1 MRFRR
6 QGSAKTKTR
15 RLERPAAGP
24 FFRPCSTQVR
34 VEQSADVPEWGTQ
47 GPGVFPL
54 GQKGGRDRAWVM
66 HIFRVQLCPVH
77 LLTSVKTHLDF
88 GRPVYQSDKQFC
100 EPHLAHQQQASARGA
115 DTHMS
120 SFKNIFRNTNKD
132 SPSAASSSGD
142 HKRTKSTSASPYTSS
157 GQPTLDSSFS
167 RGAYAA
173 TNSSVPVSPLS
184 TPVNLPAIDVTDV
197 SSLSPQRPQSSAD
210 SDAST
215 LRTAVP
221 PAADDAHPI
230 QSSSVRWDPKG
241 TVPASSSSRSMARPS
256 SSGHSQWRSEPGGAL
271 SSTGGGKASRRSSKV
286 DKSDDGHGK
295 SEPLNRHELM
305 RRAMATAQ
313 DYHADDH
320 DGDDSGSVFED
331 DHDHLSNSHHSHGAS
346 HHAHNQHHPAHPHPN
361 TSTPLTSRLAP
372 HPDAPSDRP
381 GDGSL
386 SIDAFGNGHPR
397 VVSANANGAHNANP
411 ARSSAFP
418 TPATPSKE
426 TSSAAAPSQ
435 TLTASAT
442 MPTIVTPAP
451 IRAELPRSDSLEEII
466 NQGNVYSPNRPASEG
481 LGFQNNGQRGAPQ
494 RASTLMDRPIS
505 PERNTLQGMSKSAS
519 SGALLRPSDVPSAM
533 DGSPRRPSDAGS
545 TSGLGPGSL
554 LRLRKNSDS
563 STISKMSKGKKN
575 GAASTGIAG
584 ALAAS
589 GIAGMGVGH
598 AAALQQS
605 QAALADA
612 DSTATKKKKDA
623 KRANSANGDDGAA
636 HVSGFQGGIYRDPS
650 TGTVVE
656 KDQDGN
662 QFHPPRPHRD
672 RSTSS
677 FMSYDG
683 SVTSDRSSVSGL
695 GAAAGFGAASAALLS
710 SIGGVPGM
718 PTPMLTP
725 DGGHPIG
732 VGGLVPP
739 EAGGVGGGGDHIDGE
754 TTWPDDMGPQITGF
768 AVASSKRNNEFHQLF
783 PQVPEDDYLIEDYGC
798 ALVREILT
806 QGRLY
811 ISENH
816 LCFKANIFGWVTNV
830 VLPFSEVISIE
841 KRMTAFVIPNAI
853 QIATLQSKHNFT
865 SFLSRDATYDLIVNI
880 WKLSHPGVPIAAA
893 DQADLTDE
901 YSEIEDEADS
911 SAAAAGAGGADAKQ
925 RDGDQGGKDG
935 GESKPSKRARLKRK
949 LKGTKTGV
957 RDENLAAVA
966 AAAARS
972 GTPLIPQ
979 SRSPAPG
986 AKRVAHRKTTCPC
999 EEKKEHF
1006 SSVVLDTTYP
1016 AVPEKIYNLLFTSG
1030 FMKEFWTNDQK
1041 LMDLQVG
1048 EWSPNAENRN
1058 LLTRDISYIK
1068 PLAGGFGP
1076 KQTKCVLVDAN
1087 VHVDFDNYV
1096 VTLTTT
1102 RTPDV
1107 PSGGSFCVKTKTC
1120 ITWEGSGNVSRVY
1133 VTCQVEWSGR
1143 SMLKSIIDKA
1153 SLDGQKQYYK
1163 ELDEAVRK
1171 YLTDHASEFK
1181 EEGDDAAAVEEIAR
1195 AATPGPNSRKGAAA
1209 AGEAGANNGDRAANG
1224 GSGGAGAGSSGDS
1237 AGSGGIVDR
1246 VMDGLGMVGDLVGGA
1261 LEMVGLQD
1269 VSFKT
1274 LAFGV
1279 AIVVLLVSNV
1289 YTWRRGSGALASSS
1303 RMVQHL
1309 DGMHAAQMNR
1319 GYFSHDGYYGPLSP
1333 RRGAGGENGAPPAY
1347 ERVFA
1352 PNVYITPPGGA
1363 AMTPEAIAKTVADV
1377 LERMYEQNLER
1388 FTKGAREADADPETV
1403 KRLLAETEAQLNR
1416 IERKLKALNQ
1426 DAAQAGQAATGNP
1439 KAEL

>member
-1 MRFRR
+1 MVTSTGVPSGWTHPFLALSHFPVPAPFVAPTHPPKEKRAGGLLAGWPGESSTCASAAKARR
-6 QGSAKTKTR
+6 NPKSGGSSA
-15 RLERPAAGP
+15 LGL
-24 FFRPCSTQVR
+24 FFSGRAPRKSVWSKVR
-34 VEQSADVPEWGTQ
+34 MYRSGAHR

-54 GQKGGRDRAWVM
+54 GQKGGRDRADPPLLPGTSTPSPPSDRTASERQFTCTV
-66 HIFRVQLCPVH
+66 IALLSFCYC
-77 LLTSVKTHLDF
+77 LLTSVKSHFDF
-88 GRPVYQSDKQFC
+88 GRPVYQSDRQFC

-115 DTHMS
+115 DAHMS
-120 SFKNIFRNTNKD
+120 SFKNIFRNSNKD
-132 SPSAASSSGD
+132 SPSAASNSGD
-142 HKRTKSTSASPYTSS
+142 HKRTKSTSASQSGSS
-157 GQPTLDSSFS
+157 DQPTLESSFP

-197 SSLSPQRPQSSAD
+197 SSLSPPRPQSSAD

-221 PAADDAHPI
+221 PAADAHPI

-256 SSGHSQWRSEPGGAL
+256 SSSHSQWRSEPGGAL
-271 SSTGGGKASRRSSKV
+271 SSTGGKASRRSSKV
-286 DKSDDGHGK
+286 DKSDEGHGK

-313 DYHADDH
+313 DYHAEDH
-320 DGDDSGSVFED
+320 DDDDSGSVFED

-361 TSTPLTSRLAP
+361 TSTPITSRLAP
-372 HPDAPSDRP
+372 PPDAPSDRP

-386 SIDAFGNGHPR
+386 SIDAFGNGQPR
-397 VVSANANGAHNANP
+397 VVSANSNGAHNVNLP
-411 ARSSAFP
+411 RSSAFP

-466 NQGNVYSPNRPASEG
+466 NQGNVYAPNRPATEG
-481 LGFQNNGQRGAPQ
+481 LGIQNNGQRGPPQ

-505 PERNTLQGMSKSAS
+505 PERNPVQGVSKSAS

-545 TSGLGPGSL
+545 TSGHGPGSL

-575 GAASTGIAG
+575 GAASAGIAG

-623 KRANSANGDDGAA
+623 KRASSVTGDDGVA

-650 TGTVVE
+650 TGTVIE

-754 TTWPDDMGPQITGF
+754 TTWPEDMGPQITGF

-925 RDGDQGGKDG
+925 RDGDQGGKEG
-935 GESKPSKRARLKRK
+935 G
-949 LKGTKTGV
+949 
-957 RDENLAAVA
+957 D
-966 AAAARS
+966 
-972 GTPLIPQ
+972 
-979 SRSPAPG
+979 
-986 AKRVAHRKTTCPC
+986 
-999 EEKKEHF
+999 
-1006 SSVVLDTTYP
+1006 
-1016 AVPEKIYNLLFTSG
+1016 
-1030 FMKEFWTNDQK
+1030 
-1041 LMDLQVG
+1041 
-1048 EWSPNAENRN
+1048 
-1058 LLTRDISYIK
+1058 
-1068 PLAGGFGP
+1068 
-1076 KQTKCVLVDAN
+1076 
-1087 VHVDFDNYV
+1087 
-1096 VTLTTT
+1096 
-1102 RTPDV
+1102 
-1107 PSGGSFCVKTKTC
+1107 
-1120 ITWEGSGNVSRVY
+1120 
-1133 VTCQVEWSGR
+1133 
-1143 SMLKSIIDKA
+1143 
-1153 SLDGQKQYYK
+1153 
-1163 ELDEAVRK
+1163 
-1171 YLTDHASEFK
+1171 
-1181 EEGDDAAAVEEIAR
+1181 
-1195 AATPGPNSRKGAAA
+1195 
-1209 AGEAGANNGDRAANG
+1209 
-1224 GSGGAGAGSSGDS
+1224 
-1237 AGSGGIVDR
+1237 GGIVDR

-1261 LEMVGLQD
+1261 LEMVGLED

-1279 AIVVLLVSNV
+1279 VILVLLVSNV

-1303 RMVQHL
+1303 RMVEHL
-1309 DGMHAAQMNR
+1309 DGMHAAKMNR
-1319 GYFSHDGYYGPLSP
+1319 GYLSHDGYYGPLSP
-1333 RRGAGGENGAPPAY
+1333 RRGAGGEEGAPPVY

-1363 AMTPEAIAKTVADV
+1363 ATTPEAIAKTVADV

-1388 FTKGAREADADPETV
+1388 FTKGAREADADPAAV
-1403 KRLLAETEAQLNR
+1403 KRLLAETEAQLDR

-1426 DAAQAGQAATGNP
+1426 DAAQAGQAGTGKP